1 MNGLQEYAISDIRVT
16 VPQVEV
22 VRVRLYRIK
31 GHGIFCATGEYM
43 LEQPFDW
50 CSDVVEIEVDA

>member
-1 MNGLQEYAISDIRVT
+1 MMDLREYNVSDIRVT

-43 LEQPFDW
+43 LEQPLDW
-50 CSDVVEIEVDA
+50 CSEVIEIEVTV